1 MGAPTAALA
10 AFKVA
15 VAGARGAFLG
25 CQLVGVHC
33 QAHRTSWF
41 APVESGVDKDAIQ
54 AFLFG
59 LQFHGMAARH
69 HHRAF
74 DLHAAPAGYVCGGTQ
89 IFDAA
94 VGARADEH
102 GVNSNVANASAGGKT
117 HVVKSAGHGV
127 AGSGIAQFV
136 EQRNMAINRHH
147 LGGVGA
153 PRDVWGE
160 SCCINFDAFVKL
172 CAFVGAQVAPIG
184 ECFLPSRAARCMSAA
199 F

>member
-33 QAHRTSWF
+33 QAHRTPWF

-59 LQFHGMAARH
+59 LQFYGMAARH
-69 HHRAF
+69 HHRPF
-74 DLHAAPAGYVCGGTQ
+74 DLHAAPAGYVCCGAQ
-89 IFDAA
+89 IFDAT

-102 GVNSNVANASAGGKT
+102 GVHGDVADAGARHQT
-117 HVVKSAGHGV
+117 HVVERARHGV
-127 AGSGIAQFV
+127 AGSGVAQIV
-136 EQRNMAINRHH
+136 EQRNAAIDRHH

-153 PRDVWGE
+153 PRDMRGE
-160 SCCINFDAFVKL
+160 CCCINLDAFVKL
-172 CAFVGAQVAPIG
+172 CAVVGAQCAPIC
-184 ECFLPSRAARCMSAA
+184 ECCLPSRAAWCVCAA

>member
-25 CQLVGVHC
+25 CQLVGVHR
-33 QAHRTSWF
+33 QAHRTPWF

-54 AFLFG
+54 TFLFG
-59 LQFHGMAARH
+59 LQFHCMTTRH
-69 HHRAF
+69 HHRPF

-102 GVNSNVANASAGGKT
+102 GVNSDVTNASTGRQT

-127 AGSGIAQFV
+127 AGSGVAQFV
-136 EQRNMAINRHH
+136 EQRNVTIDRHH

-153 PRDVWGE
+153 PRDVWGKR
-160 SCCINFDAFVKL
+160 CCINLDAFVKL
-172 CAFVGAQVAPIG
+172 CAVVGAQVAPIG
-184 ECFLPSRAARCMSAA
+184 ECCLPSRAARCMSAA